1 MWQCFDLF
9 GDALDTFVETP
20 PIAAEVLN
28 DPDHAGRQR
37 LIGKPG
43 SPEFLRSYNEAIA
56 SRRRPVEG
64 NLFTLISEFRTS
76 SEFSSLSDS
85 TKRAYTAYLRMIE
98 AEFGDMPIEALSD
111 PEVRGEFKRWRD
123 GMADTPRKADY
134 AWTTL
139 ARVLSVA
146 HDRGRIPVNPCQ
158 RGGRPMRLTER
169 KRYGLKMILRGSLR

>member
-1 MWQCFDLF
+1 MRVQLKGIHRVRWRLASGEFAIYYYAWR
-9 GDALDTFVETP
+9 GGP
-20 PIAAEVLN
+20 
-28 DPDHAGRQR
+28 R

-43 SPEFLRSYNEAIA
+43 SPEFMRSYNEAVG
-56 SRRRPVEG
+56 SRRLPAQG
-64 NLFTLISEFRTS
+64 KLFTLIAEFRAS
-76 SEFSSLSDS
+76 SEYSSLSDA

-98 AEFGDMPIEALSD
+98 GEFGNMPIEALSD

-158 RGGRPMRLTER
+158 RGGQT
-169 KRYGLKMILRGSLR
+169 LRGRPY